1 MKLIT
6 YLDGGDLVPGI
17 VIDDKVVPVES
28 LADRVSGAGDL
39 DSVVRILEAGA
50 EVWPALAGAAAEV
63 LDSAVPLVDVELSV
77 PVPHPKKIICIGLNY
92 QAHVDEASEIPGAP
106 DAAASSPVLFA
117 KWENS
122 LLPHE
127 GTVLIPGSTE
137 QMDWEAELA
146 AVIGRRAT
154 RVSRSDALSYVGG
167 YTAFND
173 ISARDLQLETPQWT
187 AGKACDTFGPC
198 GPWLVTADEIPD
210 PQTLRV
216 QARVNGETMQDA
228 NTETMLFPVDHLISF
243 ISSVITL
250 EPGDI
255 IATGTPSGMG
265 HASRPST
272 SSPETTLRSRSRRSG
287 YCVTR
292 SLLSRR
298 LHNPGGLRFR
308 DPAPSCSGAGSA
320 A

>member
-6 YLDGGDLVPGI
+6 YRDGGDLVPGI
-17 VIDDKVVPVES
+17 VIDDKVVPVEG
-28 LADRVSGAGDL
+28 LADHVPGAGDL
-39 DSVVRILEAGA
+39 DSVVRILEAGSDL
-50 EVWPALAGAAAEV
+50 WSALSGAAQEV
-63 LDSAVPLVDVELSV
+63 LDSAVPLVDIDLSV

-92 QAHVDEASEIPGAP
+92 QAHVEEAMKIPGAP

-122 LLPHE
+122 LLRHE
-127 GTVLIPGSTE
+127 GTVLIPESTE

-146 AVIGRRAT
+146 VVIGRRAT
-154 RVSRSDALSYVGG
+154 RVRRPDALSYVGG

-173 ISARDLQLETPQWT
+173 VSARDLQLETPQWT

-228 NTETMLFPVDHLISF
+228 NTESMLFPVDQLISF
-243 ISSVITL
+243 ISSLITL

-255 IATGTPSGMG
+255 IATGTPSGVG
-265 HASRPST
+265 HAQKPPVFLKPGDEVEVEVEKIGILRNSFAPVPNE
-272 SSPETTLRSRSRRSG
+272 SP
-287 YCVTR
+287 
-292 SLLSRR
+292 
-298 LHNPGGLRFR
+298 NPVR
-308 DPAPSCSGAGSA
+308 ATA
-320 A
+320 